1 MQSLAIIKREVCR
14 MNDEFALDAQNALSQ
29 LQESGRTLAEC
40 NNLTRKYVF
49 AFLTGDFALL
59 ESQPRGA

>member
-1 MQSLAIIKREVCR
+1 